1 MKQYVICVDAGAD
14 RNAATK
20 ARQDAERIILSAGY
34 EPLRFSGERTASG
47 SRLRQ
52 IKYGATKGE
61 AITAEEILSYPNSNL
76 DASRIVLQYPFFPIK
91 SVYLLRHLLPRAQK
105 KKALRFIALIHD
117 INSLRGFYGKA
128 AEYSDAKFLPL
139 FDHIISHNPRMTEY
153 LTGAGIPKEKIT
165 DLGIFDYLTE
175 EEAAPRSL
183 RDGLAV
189 AGNLDPEKSG
199 YIYPLAQAAKLPL
212 HLYGLG
218 VQKEKL
224 PDSVRYHGSFPP
236 ETLPGK
242 IEGAFGVI
250 WDGPSAQACQGAT
263 GNYLRYNNPHKLSLY
278 MASGLPVIIWE
289 EAAEAEFVK
298 SYGVGLLVDRLSDA
312 EEKIAGLTE
321 LEYRQMVQNVS
332 RIGQAVR
339 EGRYLTRALEKAA
352 QAAEK

>member
-52 IKYGATKGE
+52 IKLICQTLVSWNKLVRE
-61 AITAEEILSYPNSNL
+61 AEKN
-76 DASRIVLQYPFFPIK
+76 SRIVLQYPFFPIK
-91 SVYLLRHLLPRAQK
+91 SVYLLRHLLPRVQK

-139 FDHIISHNPRMTEY
+139 FDRIISHNPRMTEY
-153 LTGAGIPKEKIT
+153 LTGAGIPKDKIT

-199 YIYPLAQAAKLPL
+199 YIYPLARAAKLPL

-298 SYGVGLLVDRLSDA
+298 SNGVGLLVDRLSDA